1 MSIQRWRFDGVDLY
15 RHGEGRWVKYDD
27 HVVEVGQWAAT
38 VARVTNE
45 RDDEHLA
52 RVKAEAEV
60 ERQAAIR
67 DNREKTNEIRR
78 LHQHRDELSADRHR
92 HLLEIRRLDAEVERL
107 RAGVKAVQALIRESD
122 GVAGLHLN
130 GDIAPWSTLLAGGHY
145 EEWLRDL
152 SAALEAFD

>member
-1 MSIQRWRFDGVDLY
+1 MDLY

-60 ERQAAIR
+60 ER
-67 DNREKTNEIRR
+67 
-78 LHQHRDELSADRHR
+78 
-92 HLLEIRRLDAEVERL
+92 L
-107 RAGVKAVQALIRESD
+107 RVALR
-122 GVAGLHLN
+122 
-130 GDIAPWSTLLAGGHY
+130 Y
-145 EEWLRDL
+145 CRDL
-152 SAALEAFD
+152 SNDPHVYNYAIEALEGEHGA